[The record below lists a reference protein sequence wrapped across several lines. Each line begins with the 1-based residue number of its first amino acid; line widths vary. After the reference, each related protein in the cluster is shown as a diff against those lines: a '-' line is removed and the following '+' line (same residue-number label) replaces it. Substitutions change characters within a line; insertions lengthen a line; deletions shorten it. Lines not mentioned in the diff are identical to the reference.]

1 MRKSHTH
8 TVRRKG
14 NCTRGSYCCVLTS
27 KEKIAV
33 KVNLLKICVHQNL
46 PLKSYIYIDYVT
58 VHYHSVVYTSSAVL
72 ATASKP
78 TYAKKT
84 VAEPASIPSTPKGKY
99 LLIQK
104 GQVLTLK

>member
-1 MRKSHTH
+1 M
-8 TVRRKG
+8 
-14 NCTRGSYCCVLTS
+14 
-27 KEKIAV
+27 
-33 KVNLLKICVHQNL
+33 
-46 PLKSYIYIDYVT
+46 T

-99 LLIQK
+99 LLKQK
-104 GQVLTLK
+104 RQVLSNKRPNNIRRNGKQKIKVPSRKFISNPSRLESQVTTSYYDKKQCTYIH